1 MKKSLVAVSVI
12 VVLGAAWTGASWY
25 TGKLIEQRMGELV
38 NNANGQIKTLLPKAG
53 VIFAYKDYQRGI
65 FSSQVRYTLQADST
79 VAGEKALKDGDEV
92 AFIETIDHGPF
103 PLAQLKKFNLIPSM
117 ASVHTELANTPAL
130 KKLFEVTKGKSPFTA
145 DSRIAYSG
153 DTSSA
158 ITFIPIE
165 YQKDTTSMKF
175 SGAQIDADVSRDLRK
190 VNMSGTADNLVF
202 ATKNNWDQLE
212 QFSLQG
218 LTLKSDSNMGKFDLS
233 IGDQQLAI
241 KQISFSVDGK
251 DTATLVGFN
260 LNTQLGETEKD
271 LNGKLTYTLDA
282 LKIQGNDFGSGKLAF
297 AFNNLDGQSLK
308 QFTSAYNQ
316 QVMLAVQAGENL
328 DTEAYQQQMTEMLM
342 ANLPALMKGN
352 PTINIAPLSWKNA
365 KGESTFTLGLAFTD
379 PALAKDNGAP
389 VLARS
394 VKKVD
399 ATLTIPMPMATELTT
414 QAARLQGYSPEE
426 AAKMA
431 QQQVQGIA
439 AMGQMFKLTTTKDDV
454 ISSSFH
460 FADNQVDLNGQ
471 KMSLPEFFGLFGMF
485 GGAPE
490 PEDTGA
496 VPEEAPVAP
505 QAPEAPVAPEVPAQ

>member
-38 NNANGQIKTLLPKAG
+38 NNANDQIRTLLPKAG
-53 VIFAYKDYQRGI
+53 VKFAYKDYQRGL
-65 FSSQVRYTLQADST
+65 FSSQVRYILQSDST
-79 VAGEKALKDGDEV
+79 VAGEKALKDGEEV

-130 KKLFEVTKGKSPFTA
+130 KKLFEVTKGQSPFTA
-145 DSRIAYSG
+145 DSRISYSG

-158 ITFIPIE
+158 ITFIPID
-165 YQKDTTSMKF
+165 YQQNTTNMKF
-175 SGAQIDADVSRDLRK
+175 SGAKIDADVSRDLRDVK
-190 VNMSGTADNLVF
+190 MSGTSDSLVF
-202 ATKNNWDQLE
+202 ASKNQWDQLE

-218 LTLKSDSNMGKFDLS
+218 LVIKSDTNIGKFDLS
-233 IGDQQLAI
+233 IGSQQLNI
-241 KQISFSVDGK
+241 KQIGLSIDGK

-260 LNTQLGETEKD
+260 LNTQLGETDKD
-271 LNGKLTYTLDA
+271 LNGKLTYQLDA
-282 LKIQGNDFGSGKLAF
+282 LKIQDNDFGSGKLAF
-297 AFNNLDGQSLK
+297 AFNHLDGQSLK
-308 QFTSAYNQ
+308 QFSSAYNQ
-316 QVMLAVQAGENL
+316 QALKAIQAGETL
-328 DTEAYQQQMTEMLM
+328 DPEAYQQQMTEMLL
-342 ANLPALMKGN
+342 ANLPALLKGN
-352 PTINIAPLSWKNA
+352 PTISIAPLSWKNA
-365 KGESTFTLGLAFTD
+365 KGESTFTLDIALTD
-379 PALAKDNGAP
+379 PTQAKVGAEPQLAP
-389 VLARS
+389 QF

-399 ATLTIPMPMATELTT
+399 ATLTIPMAMATEMTT

-426 AAKMA
+426 AQKLA

-471 KMSLPEFFGLFGMF
+471 KMSLQEFVGLFGMF
-485 GGAPE
+485 GGVPAD
-490 PEDTGA
+490 EDTGA
-496 VPEEAPVAP
+496 EPEEAAP
-505 QAPEAPVAPEVPAQ
+505 AAPAVK

>member
-38 NNANGQIKTLLPKAG
+38 NNANGQIRTLLPKAG
-53 VIFAYKDYQRGI
+53 VKFAYKDYQRGL
-65 FSSQVRYTLQADST
+65 FSSQVRYILQADSS
-79 VAGEKALKDGDEV
+79 VAGEKALKEGDEV

-103 PLAQLKKFNLIPSM
+103 PLAQLKRFNLIPSM

-145 DSRIAYSG
+145 DSRISYGG

-158 ITFIPIE
+158 ITFIAID
-165 YQKDTTSMKF
+165 YQQNTTSMKF
-175 SGAQIDADVSRDLRK
+175 SGATIDADVSRDMRNVK
-190 VNMSGTADNLVF
+190 MSGNSDNIVF
-202 ATKNNWDQLE
+202 TSKNQWDQLE

-218 LTLKSDSNMGKFDLS
+218 LTLKSDSKMGKFDLS

-241 KQISFSVDGK
+241 KQMGFSIDGK
-251 DTATLVGFN
+251 EMATLAGFN
-260 LNTQLGETEKD
+260 LNTQLGETDKD
-271 LNGKLTYTLDA
+271 LNGKLTYSLDA

-297 AFNNLDGQSLK
+297 TFDKLDGQSLK

-316 QVMLAVQAGENL
+316 QVLQAVQAGENL
-328 DTEAYQQQMTEMLM
+328 DPEAYQQQMTEMLL
-342 ANLPALMKGN
+342 ANVPGLLKGN
-352 PTINIAPLSWKNA
+352 PTVSIAPLSWKNT
-365 KGESTFTLGLAFTD
+365 KGESSFNLNIDLMD
-379 PALAKDNGAP
+379 PAQAKATAEP
-389 VLARS
+389 LLLKS

-399 ATLTIPMPMATELTT
+399 ATLTIPMVMATELTT
-414 QAARLQGYSPEE
+414 QAARLQGYSAEE
-426 AAKMA
+426 AQKLA

-471 KMSLPEFFGLFGMF
+471 KMSLQEFVGLFGMF
-485 GGAPE
+485 GGGAPAE
-490 PEDTGA
+490 EDTGS
-496 VPEEAPVAP
+496 EPVA
-505 QAPEAPVAPEVPAQ
+505 Q